1 MSDEICQP
9 RRAQARRSVDFEYWR
24 SVTVR
29 LGHLATSS
37 LAPRPTPLV

>member
-9 RRAQARRSVDFEYWR
+9 RRAQARCSVDFEYWR
-24 SVTVR
+24 LVTVR
-29 LGHLATSS
+29 FGHLATSS